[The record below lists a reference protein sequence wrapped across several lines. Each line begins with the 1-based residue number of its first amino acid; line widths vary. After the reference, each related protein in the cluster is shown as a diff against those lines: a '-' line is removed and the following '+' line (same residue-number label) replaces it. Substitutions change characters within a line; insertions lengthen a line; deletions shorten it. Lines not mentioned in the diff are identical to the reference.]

1 MSVTELKRAA
11 ILARVK
17 AGDLT
22 LRHASELMGVSY
34 RHAKR
39 LWKRFR
45 KKGAQGLQHRSVG
58 HRSSRGKPAALR
70 RRVLALVRREFAGD
84 ATHERFG
91 PTLAAEHIAEEYGLT
106 VHHETLRRWMLAA
119 GLWSRARAAPAH
131 RKRRERK
138 AHFGELVQLDGS
150 FEPWLED
157 RGPTACLMDLV
168 DDATGRCG
176 LRFEPTESCWG
187 AVRSLRA
194 WITAYGIPKALYTDW
209 HAVYLRK
216 PTDAEIAT
224 GAVALTQFGRMC
236 GTLGIRIIPASS
248 PQAKGRVERGH
259 GTHQDRLVKKLRR
272 CGIRDYDGANAF
284 LAATYVADHNARFA
298 RAPASTEDF
307 HTPVPAGVALEQVFR
322 LETTRTVG
330 HDWVVRHDNRLLQ
343 VERHGRYYPPSRST
357 VLVCEYED
365 GHLEVWYRG
374 QRLPWTEITGQVPAP
389 VPAPRQHPEASSP
402 RRPSRWRPPSQHP
415 WRRDFRLEPDR
426 LSPGDRIPGRVPVL
440 LTGGAEQ

>member
-1 MSVTELKRAA
+1 MSVKELKRTG

-34 RHAKR
+34 RHTKR

-45 KKGAQGLQHRSVG
+45 TKGAPGLQHRGVG
-58 HRSSRGKPAALR
+58 RRSSRRKPAALR
-70 RRVLALVRREFAGD
+70 RQVLALVRRELAGD

-91 PTLAAEHIAEEYGLT
+91 PTLAAEHLQEEYGLT

-131 RKRRERK
+131 RRRRERH

-150 FEPWLED
+150 FEPWLEE
-157 RGPTACLMDLV
+157 RGPTACLMNLV

-176 LRFEPTESCWG
+176 LRFEPTESIWG
-187 AVRSLRA
+187 VVRSLRA
-194 WITAYGIPKALYTDW
+194 WITAYGLPKALYTDW

-216 PTDAEIAT
+216 PTEAEIAT
-224 GAVALTQFGRMC
+224 GAVPLTQVGRMC
-236 GTLGIRIIPASS
+236 ATLGIRIIPASS
-248 PQAKGRVERGH
+248 PQAKGRVERGN

-272 CGIRDYDGANAF
+272 RGIRDYDTANAF
-284 LAATYVADHNARFA
+284 LAASYIPDHNARFA
-298 RAPASTEDF
+298 RAPASPEDF
-307 HTPVPAGVALEQVFR
+307 HTPVPSGVNLDQVFR
-322 LETTRTVG
+322 LETTRTLSN
-330 HDWVVRHDNRLLQ
+330 DWVVRYDNRLLQ
-343 VERHGRYYPPSRST
+343 VERDGRFYPPSRST
-357 VLVCEYED
+357 VLVCEYRD

-374 QRLPWTEITGQVPAP
+374 QPLRWTEITGQLPARVPA
-389 VPAPRQHPEASSP
+389 VPRPAAAVPRGV
-402 RRPSRWRPPSQHP
+402 SRWRPPSQHP

-426 LSPGDRIPGRVPVL
+426 LSAGEHTPGRVPVL
-440 LTGGAEQ
+440 LTGGATQ

>member
-1 MSVTELKRAA
+1 MSVRELKRAA
-11 ILARVK
+11 VLARVR

-22 LRHASELMGVSY
+22 LRHASEVLGVSY
-34 RHAKR
+34 RQAKR

-45 KKGAQGLQHRSVG
+45 QNGAVGVRHRSVG
-58 HRSSRGKPAALR
+58 RRSSRRKPAAFR
-70 RRVLALVRREFAGD
+70 RKVLARVRREFAGD

-91 PTLAAEHIAEEYGLT
+91 PTLAAEHLAEEYG
-106 VHHETLRRWMLAA
+106 VVIHHETLRRWMLAA

-194 WITAYGIPKALYTDW
+194 WMAAYGIPKALYTDW
-209 HAVYLRK
+209 HAVYVRK
-216 PTDAEIAT
+216 PTEAELAAGT
-224 GAVALTQFGRMC
+224 VALTQFGRMC
-236 GTLGIRIIPASS
+236 ATLGIRIIPTGS

-272 CGIRDYDGANAF
+272 LGICDYAAGNAF
-284 LAATYVADHNARFA
+284 LAATYLPDHNARFA
-298 RAPASTEDF
+298 RPPAAAEDF
-307 HTPVPAGVALEQVFR
+307 HTPVPPGVDLDQVFR
-322 LETTRTVG
+322 LETTRTVSK
-330 HDWVVRHDNRLLQ
+330 DWVVRHDNRLLQ
-343 VERHGRYYPPSRST
+343 LERRGRYYPPSRST

-374 QRLPWTEITGQVPAP
+374 QRLPWTDITAQGRVATVVRPRPLAP
-389 VPAPRQHPEASSP
+389 PP
-402 RRPSRWRPPSQHP
+402 RRPNRWRPAAHHP
-415 WRRDFRLEPDR
+415 WRCDFRREPDR
-426 LSPGDRIPGRVPVL
+426 LSSGERIPGRVPVL
-440 LTGGAEQ
+440 LTGV

>member
-1 MSVTELKRAA
+1 MSIKELKRVAV
-11 ILARVK
+11 LARVQ

-22 LRHASELMGVSY
+22 LRHASELMDVSY

-45 KKGAQGLQHRSVG
+45 QKGARGLQHRGVG
-58 HRSSRGKPAALR
+58 RRSSHRKPAALR
-70 RRVLALVRREFAGD
+70 RQVLALIRREFAGD

-91 PTLAAEHIAEEYGLT
+91 PTLAAEHLQAEYHLT

-131 RKRRERK
+131 RQRRERK

-157 RGPTACLMDLV
+157 RGPAACLMDLV
-168 DDATGRCG
+168 DDATSRCV
-176 LRFEPTESCWG
+176 LRFEPTESSWG
-187 AVRSLRA
+187 AVRSLRT
-194 WITAYGIPKALYTDW
+194 WITTYGIPKALYTDW
-209 HAVYLRK
+209 HGVYLRK

-224 GAVALTQFGRMC
+224 GAV
-236 GTLGIRIIPASS
+236 GIRIIPASS

-272 CGIRDYDGANAF
+272 GGIRDYAAANGF
-284 LAATYVADHNARFA
+284 LAATYVPDHNARFA
-298 RAPASTEDF
+298 RAPTSLEDF
-307 HTPVPAGVALEQVFR
+307 HTPVPAGVDLDQVFR
-322 LETTRTVG
+322 FETTRTVSN
-330 HDWVVRHDNRLLQ
+330 DWVVRHDNRLLQ
-343 VERHGRYYPPSRST
+343 LERRGRYYPPSRST

-374 QRLPWTEITGQVPAP
+374 QRLPWTDITGQVRAP
-389 VPAPRQHPEASSP
+389 IAAPP
-402 RRPSRWRPPSQHP
+402 RRAAAALPRRANRWRPSSQHP

-426 LSPGDRIPGRVPVL
+426 LSSGEDIPGHVPVL
-440 LTGGAEQ
+440 LTGGATQ